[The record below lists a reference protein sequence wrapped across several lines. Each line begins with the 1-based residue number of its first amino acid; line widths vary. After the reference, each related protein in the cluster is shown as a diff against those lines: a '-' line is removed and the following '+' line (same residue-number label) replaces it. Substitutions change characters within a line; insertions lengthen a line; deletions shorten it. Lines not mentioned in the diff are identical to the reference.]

1 MDASPHVSHA
11 FTADAYCHPSPRSV
25 PSGREAQPAEL
36 QFAAD
41 LAAYYSRE
49 KGATKSLV
57 SFTSPRHVR
66 RAPGGRLGM
75 VAVAKEEVMVAR
87 PADAAAAAARAGEG
101 SSSAW

>member
-1 MDASPHVSHA
+1 MLLLFALPPLP
-11 FTADAYCHPSPRSV
+11 PSL
-25 PSGREAQPAEL
+25 PSLPPGREAQPAEL

-41 LAAYYSRE
+41 LAAHFSRE
-49 KGATKSLV
+49 KGATKTLV

-101 SSSAW
+101 SSAW